1 MSLVL
6 CFSILISSFK
16 AFSFIFNLR
25 ASSFCF
31 CFSNSIFCLFS
42 LSISS
47 SLIFLFCSS
56 FKNLYCEIEFA
67 ILSKNAWIYFSKL
80 KLILKLIF
88 GFKENWNLTSL
99 EIKLFCLISIDFIF
113 FCFFFVFVYW
123 SFFVTNFLD
132 FILFFFFI
140 FFFHFQDTQ
149 ILSIIYW

>member
-16 AFSFIFNLR
+16 AVSFNFNLN

-31 CFSNSIFCLFS
+31 CFSNSILALVS

-56 FKNLYCEIEFA
+56 FKNLYCEIELA

-80 KLILKLIF
+80 KFILKLIF
-88 GFKENWNLTSL
+88 GFKEN
-99 EIKLFCLISIDFIF
+99 
-113 FCFFFVFVYW
+113 
-123 SFFVTNFLD
+123 
-132 FILFFFFI
+132 
-140 FFFHFQDTQ
+140 
-149 ILSIIYW
+149 